1 MSEDLTPYRTERDKD
16 DLSVLIIVVFGV
28 VGGLVRLSTGYTTAS
43 MFVGLA
49 AGYAALQIANQI
61 AKRRGVE
68 LVTHAEAAKREAR
81 ERARRPIWSVCLQ
94 TGLSV
99 GSAIIIFNLLTM
111 SSRSEFSRLPYVL
124 LAAPLL
130 GGAWGLFIALKA
142 RWQVSRMSQP
152 D

>member
-1 MSEDLTPYRTERDKD
+1 MSEDPTPYRTEREKD
-16 DLSVLIIVVFGV
+16 DLSVLVIVVFGV

-43 MFVGLA
+43 MFVGMA
-49 AGYAALQIANQI
+49 AGYAALLIADQIAM
-61 AKRRGVE
+61 RRGAE
-68 LVTHAEAAKREAR
+68 LVTHAEASKREAR

-99 GSAIIIFNLLTM
+99 GSAIIIFNLLTTT
-111 SSRSEFSRLPYVL
+111 RSEFVRLPYVL

-130 GGAWGLFIALKA
+130 GGAWGMFIALKA